1 MNLRRRPEVI
11 AARKSLESDAGEPL
25 KLLCDLA
32 NALVCDLAHNLDM
45 ARDLDLIGDLLRS
58 IDFAHARARAHASD
72 LICGSI
78 HAGNLVQAGK
88 RANTLARN
96 LTRDIV
102 RTRSL
107 GLARARELT
116 CVRSCARDRSR
127 DLARVLAFSNDLDQ
141 RHIVEIRTAEL
152 GRVITRLLRR
162 EPLQLDRDALQTLL
176 DDFTT
181 ADMSYAHLAGVDL
194 AGVQWSEHT
203 TRWPSTIDPE
213 ELKARSAETQ
223 LDSGTWTVR

>member
-32 NALVCDLAHNLDM
+32 HNLDI

-58 IDFAHARARAHASD
+58 IDLAHARARAHASD

-107 GLARARELT
+107 GLARART
-116 CVRSCARDRSR
+116 
-127 DLARVLAFSNDLDQ
+127 
-141 RHIVEIRTAEL
+141 
-152 GRVITRLLRR
+152 
-162 EPLQLDRDALQTLL
+162 
-176 DDFTT
+176 
-181 ADMSYAHLAGVDL
+181 HLC
-194 AGVQWSEHT
+194 
-203 TRWPSTIDPE
+203 
-213 ELKARSAETQ
+213 TQ
-223 LDSGTWTVR
+223 LRP